1 MAFFMDPGAMF
12 LGCLGPSEQKF
23 LVMETNLSKKNKLI
37 KQISKASDMVPF
49 SDFLLEF
56 MDRYGLNN
64 LRESTVEQLEEF
76 ISNRNIIPLLG
87 EAPQRCLF

>member
-1 MAFFMDPGAMF
+1 M
-12 LGCLGPSEQKF
+12 KI
-23 LVMETNLSKKNKLI
+23 NLSKKSELI

-49 SDFLLEF
+49 SDFLFEF
-56 MDRYGLNN
+56 MDCYGLNN

-87 EAPQRCLF
+87 EAP

>member
-1 MAFFMDPGAMF
+1 M
-12 LGCLGPSEQKF
+12 KI
-23 LVMETNLSKKNKLI
+23 NLSKKSELI

-76 ISNRNIIPLLG
+76 ISNRNIIPLLR
-87 EAPQRCLF
+87 ETP

>member
-1 MAFFMDPGAMF
+1 
-12 LGCLGPSEQKF
+12 
-23 LVMETNLSKKNKLI
+23 METNLSKKRELI

-56 MDRYGLNN
+56 MDSYGLNN

-87 EAPQRCLF
+87 

>member
-1 MAFFMDPGAMF
+1 
-12 LGCLGPSEQKF
+12 
-23 LVMETNLSKKNKLI
+23 METNLSKKNELI

-87 EAPQRCLF
+87 ETP

>member
-1 MAFFMDPGAMF
+1 
-12 LGCLGPSEQKF
+12 
-23 LVMETNLSKKNKLI
+23 METNLSKKNKLI

-76 ISNRNIIPLLG
+76 ISNRNSIPLLG

>member
-1 MAFFMDPGAMF
+1 
-12 LGCLGPSEQKF
+12 
-23 LVMETNLSKKNKLI
+23 METNLSKKNKLI

-64 LRESTVEQLEEF
+64 LRESTVD
-76 ISNRNIIPLLG
+76 RNIIPLLG
-87 EAPQRCLF
+87 EAPKRRLF

>member
-1 MAFFMDPGAMF
+1 
-12 LGCLGPSEQKF
+12 
-23 LVMETNLSKKNKLI
+23 METNLSKKNKLI

-87 EAPQRCLF
+87 EAPQRCPFLI

>member
-1 MAFFMDPGAMF
+1 
-12 LGCLGPSEQKF
+12 
-23 LVMETNLSKKNKLI
+23 METNLSKKNKLI
-37 KQISKASDMVPF
+37 KQISKTSDMVPF

-87 EAPQRCLF
+87 EAPKRRLF

>member
-1 MAFFMDPGAMF
+1 
-12 LGCLGPSEQKF
+12 
-23 LVMETNLSKKNKLI
+23 METNLSKKRKLI

-87 EAPQRCLF
+87 EAP

>member
-1 MAFFMDPGAMF
+1 M
-12 LGCLGPSEQKF
+12 KI
-23 LVMETNLSKKNKLI
+23 NLSKKSELI

-87 EAPQRCLF
+87 EAP

>member
-1 MAFFMDPGAMF
+1 
-12 LGCLGPSEQKF
+12 
-23 LVMETNLSKKNKLI
+23 METKLSRKSELI
-37 KQISKASDMVPF
+37 KTISRASDMVPF

-87 EAPQRCLF
+87 WAS

>member
-1 MAFFMDPGAMF
+1 
-12 LGCLGPSEQKF
+12 
-23 LVMETNLSKKNKLI
+23 METNLSKKNKLI

-64 LRESTVEQLEEF
+64 LRESIVEQLEEF

-87 EAPQRCLF
+87 EAPQRCLFNINLAERRKQSGNKVKKSQNQQG

>member
-1 MAFFMDPGAMF
+1 
-12 LGCLGPSEQKF
+12 
-23 LVMETNLSKKNKLI
+23 METNLSKKNELI
-37 KQISKASDMVPF
+37 KQISKASDMIPF

-87 EAPQRCLF
+87 EAP

>member
-1 MAFFMDPGAMF
+1 
-12 LGCLGPSEQKF
+12 
-23 LVMETNLSKKNKLI
+23 METNLSKKNELI

-49 SDFLLEF
+49 FDFLLEF

-87 EAPQRCLF
+87 EAP

>member
-1 MAFFMDPGAMF
+1 
-12 LGCLGPSEQKF
+12 
-23 LVMETNLSKKNKLI
+23 METNLSKKRELI

-87 EAPQRCLF
+87 

>member
-1 MAFFMDPGAMF
+1 
-12 LGCLGPSEQKF
+12 
-23 LVMETNLSKKNKLI
+23 METNLSKKNKLI
-37 KQISKASDMVPF
+37 KQISKTSDMVPF

-87 EAPQRCLF
+87 AAPQRCLF

>member
-1 MAFFMDPGAMF
+1 
-12 LGCLGPSEQKF
+12 
-23 LVMETNLSKKNKLI
+23 METNLSKKNKLI

-76 ISNRNIIPLLG
+76 ISNRNIIP
-87 EAPQRCLF
+87 

>member
-1 MAFFMDPGAMF
+1 
-12 LGCLGPSEQKF
+12 
-23 LVMETNLSKKNKLI
+23 METNLSKKNKLI

-87 EAPQRCLF
+87 EARKGVFFNINLEERRKQSGNKVKKSQNQQG

>member
-1 MAFFMDPGAMF
+1 
-12 LGCLGPSEQKF
+12 
-23 LVMETNLSKKNKLI
+23 METNLSKKNKLI

-76 ISNRNIIPLLG
+76 ISNRNNIPLLG

>member
-1 MAFFMDPGAMF
+1 
-12 LGCLGPSEQKF
+12 
-23 LVMETNLSKKNKLI
+23 METNLSKKNKLI
-37 KQISKASDMVPF
+37 KQISKAFDMVPF

-87 EAPQRCLF
+87 EAPKRRLF

>member
-1 MAFFMDPGAMF
+1 
-12 LGCLGPSEQKF
+12 
-23 LVMETNLSKKNKLI
+23 METNLSKKCELI

-56 MDRYGLNN
+56 MDRYGVNN

-87 EAPQRCLF
+87 ETP

>member
-1 MAFFMDPGAMF
+1 
-12 LGCLGPSEQKF
+12 
-23 LVMETNLSKKNKLI
+23 METNLSKKNKLI

-87 EAPQRCLF
+87 EVPQRCLF

>member
-1 MAFFMDPGAMF
+1 
-12 LGCLGPSEQKF
+12 
-23 LVMETNLSKKNKLI
+23 METNLSKKNKLI

-76 ISNRNIIPLLG
+76 ISNRNIISLLG

>member
-1 MAFFMDPGAMF
+1 
-12 LGCLGPSEQKF
+12 
-23 LVMETNLSKKNKLI
+23 METNLSKKNKLI

-76 ISNRNIIPLLG
+76 ISNRNIILLLG

>member
-1 MAFFMDPGAMF
+1 
-12 LGCLGPSEQKF
+12 
-23 LVMETNLSKKNKLI
+23 MEINLSKKSELI

-87 EAPQRCLF
+87 EVPQRCLF

>member
-1 MAFFMDPGAMF
+1 
-12 LGCLGPSEQKF
+12 
-23 LVMETNLSKKNKLI
+23 METNLIKKRKLI

-87 EAPQRCLF
+87 EAP

>member
-1 MAFFMDPGAMF
+1 
-12 LGCLGPSEQKF
+12 
-23 LVMETNLSKKNKLI
+23 METNLSKKNKLI

-87 EAPQRCLF
+87 EAP

>member
-1 MAFFMDPGAMF
+1 
-12 LGCLGPSEQKF
+12 
-23 LVMETNLSKKNKLI
+23 METNLSKKNELI

-64 LRESTVEQLEEF
+64 LRESIVEQLEEF

-87 EAPQRCLF
+87 EAP

>member
-1 MAFFMDPGAMF
+1 
-12 LGCLGPSEQKF
+12 
-23 LVMETNLSKKNKLI
+23 METNLSKKRELI

-56 MDRYGLNN
+56 MDSYGLNN
-64 LRESTVEQLEEF
+64 LRESTVEQLEEV

-87 EAPQRCLF
+87 

>member
-1 MAFFMDPGAMF
+1 
-12 LGCLGPSEQKF
+12 
-23 LVMETNLSKKNKLI
+23 METNLSKKNKLI

-64 LRESTVEQLEEF
+64 LREFTVEQLEEF

-87 EAPQRCLF
+87 EAP

>member
-1 MAFFMDPGAMF
+1 
-12 LGCLGPSEQKF
+12 
-23 LVMETNLSKKNKLI
+23 METNLSKKNKLI

-64 LRESTVEQLEEF
+64 LREDKVC
-76 ISNRNIIPLLG
+76 IMV
-87 EAPQRCLF
+87 

>member
-1 MAFFMDPGAMF
+1 
-12 LGCLGPSEQKF
+12 
-23 LVMETNLSKKNKLI
+23 METNLSKKSELI

-56 MDRYGLNN
+56 MDRYGVNN

-87 EAPQRCLF
+87 EAP

>member
-1 MAFFMDPGAMF
+1 
-12 LGCLGPSEQKF
+12 
-23 LVMETNLSKKNKLI
+23 METNLSKKNKLI

-49 SDFLLEF
+49 SDFLFEF

-87 EAPQRCLF
+87 EEPQRCLF

>member
-1 MAFFMDPGAMF
+1 
-12 LGCLGPSEQKF
+12 
-23 LVMETNLSKKNKLI
+23 METNLSKKNKLI

-76 ISNRNIIPLLG
+76 TATETSFRY
-87 EAPQRCLF
+87 

>member
-1 MAFFMDPGAMF
+1 
-12 LGCLGPSEQKF
+12 
-23 LVMETNLSKKNKLI
+23 METNLSKKIKLI

-76 ISNRNIIPLLG
+76 ISNRNSIPLLG
-87 EAPQRCLF
+87 ETP

>member
-1 MAFFMDPGAMF
+1 
-12 LGCLGPSEQKF
+12 
-23 LVMETNLSKKNKLI
+23 METNLSKKSELI

-56 MDRYGLNN
+56 MDRYSLNN

-87 EAPQRCLF
+87 EAPQRCHF